1 MLELLEISILGLASG
16 SVYILIA
23 LAFVLVYKATNVF
36 NFATGEM
43 MMAGTYYFYFFDV
56 QLGFGWLA
64 ALPMALLGA
73 AITAVIIE
81 RLATRPLLGRPPVVL
96 IMVTFG
102 VSSIM
107 RGLAQLTWGPDAR
120 EMTELLPRQPLFL
133 GDLLIPGRLVW
144 TAGIVAVISIGFIL
158 YYRYSRAG
166 TAIRA
171 ASADQVTA
179 ESVGIDIRGV
189 FRLAWIFA
197 GVFAATAGIV
207 TASVNGVTPQMGSIA
222 MNVLAVVMLAGMTS
236 VGGVVIAGLIVGWL
250 EFVVGWY
257 LGSSWQS
264 FVPYLLVLV
273 VMMVKPNG
281 LFGEQRVERI

>member
-1 MLELLEISILGLASG
+1 MLEFLEISVLGLASG

-43 MMAGTYYFYFFDV
+43 MMAGTYFFYMFDV
-56 QLGFGWLA
+56 QLGLGWLLALPLALVSA
-64 ALPMALLGA
+64 ALL
-73 AITAVIIE
+73 AVVIE

-107 RGLAQLTWGPDAR
+107 RGLAQLIWGPDAR
-120 EMTELLPRQPLFL
+120 MMPEILPRQPFFL
-133 GDLLIPGRLVW
+133 GDMLIPGRLVW
-144 TAGIVAVISIGFIL
+144 SALIVAVIATGFIA
-158 YYRYSRAG
+158 YYRFSRAG

-171 ASADQVTA
+171 SSADQVTA

-197 GVFAATAGIV
+197 GIFAAMAGIV

-236 VGGVVIAGLIVGWL
+236 VGGVVVAGLIVGWL

>member
-43 MMAGTYYFYFFDV
+43 MMAGTYYFYFFDI
-56 QLGFGWLA
+56 QMGLGWIA
-64 ALPMALLGA
+64 ALPLALA
-73 AITAVIIE
+73 AAALTAVIIE

-107 RGLAQLTWGPDAR
+107 RGLAQLTWGPDAQS
-120 EMTELLPRQPLFL
+120 MTELLPRAPLFL

-144 TAGIVAVISIGFIL
+144 TAGIVAVIATCFIL

-197 GVFAATAGIV
+197 GVFAAIAGIV
-207 TASVNGVTPQMGSIA
+207 TASVNGVTPQMGAIA

-250 EFVVGWY
+250 EFIVGWY

>member
-1 MLELLEISILGLASG
+1 MLEFLEISILGLASG

-43 MMAGTYYFYFFDV
+43 MMAGTYFFYMFDV
-56 QLGFGWLA
+56 QLNMGWLM
-64 ALPMALLGA
+64 ALPLALASA
-73 AITAVIIE
+73 AILAVLIE

-107 RGLAQLTWGPDAR
+107 RGLAQLIWGPDAR
-120 EMTELLPRQPLFL
+120 TMPEILPRQPFFL

-144 TAGIVAVISIGFIL
+144 SALIVAVIATGFIL
-158 YYRYSRAG
+158 YYRFSRAG

-171 ASADQVTA
+171 SSADQVTA

-197 GVFAATAGIV
+197 GIFAAIAGVV

-236 VGGVVIAGLIVGWL
+236 IGGVVVAGLIVGWL
-250 EFVVGWY
+250 EFIVGWY